1 MSFTLVSLPAKVT
14 QPLCMR
20 QHLGPLILPRYS
32 PVQSEQKIEQN
43 RPIFGNV
50 AKTVAKIS
58 KIQLKIQNN
67 YISLLLDINIST
79 TNHVWEL
86 LICVKR

>member
-1 MSFTLVSLPAKVT
+1 MSFTLVSFPAKVT
-14 QPLCMR
+14 QPSCMR
-20 QHLGPLILPRYS
+20 QHLDPLTLSRYF
-32 PVQSEQKIEQN
+32 PVQSDQNIEQN

-67 YISLLLDINIST
+67 YISLLLNININT

-86 LICVKR
+86 LICVKM